1 MGFIK
6 QMNAKAKHLGMSD
19 THFEDPHGLGN
30 NVSTARDLL
39 KLSHVAM
46 KNPTFQQYVSTN
58 RHPIA
63 IRSTKGIVRNVT
75 WNNTN
80 KLLSQPY
87 FDGIKTG
94 HSNPANG
101 CLLLSGTYNNKRLHV
116 VVLGSSNEETRF
128 TDAYNLFQWASRR
141 LHQTD

>member
-101 CLLLSGTYNNKRLHV
+101 CLLLSGTYNNKR
-116 VVLGSSNEETRF
+116 
-128 TDAYNLFQWASRR
+128 
-141 LHQTD
+141 